1 MIESSQST
9 VDSRL
14 PPPPPSCF
22 TLVCVLGE
30 RILTYIMTQNNILDS
45 HGGLINN
52 NLGSLLHLDDNDY
65 NDEMEDHITFKLS
78 EYYDTENIS
87 SYIARNHTSINIMSF
102 NAESIWTK
110 LDNLKIQ
117 LDLFAALHHT
127 IHIISVH
134 DSWVNN
140 MDNNDLLNIEN
151 YTTFIQPNQIG
162 GQKGGI
168 VTYVHNSLNA
178 TRKAFFEPSKNNL
191 WEGLTLTLEGEL
203 LPTPI
208 TIHTV
213 YGPPREKSGLRA
225 EHAIENHK
233 KFMDEFKPYIESL
246 KSSTTNNILLGD
258 LNYNLLE
265 AATNS
270 KVQEYFDLLI
280 SNEFIPQITAPTKI
294 NKLSCNLY
302 DHIFTK
308 VTQNLILDSGIFITS
323 LSDHLPTFL
332 SISAISKRP
341 KPKYKIKKDLSEINM
356 KKVINK
362 LEDSMQQTKFETC
375 LTKDP
380 SINHSLLTQIID
392 SAIAEIPTKK

>member
-178 TRKAFFEPSKNNL
+178 TKKAFFEPSKNNL

-225 EHAIENHK
+225 EQAIE
-233 KFMDEFKPYIESL
+233 KPP
-246 KSSTTNNILLGD
+246 
-258 LNYNLLE
+258 
-265 AATNS
+265 
-270 KVQEYFDLLI
+270 KVY
-280 SNEFIPQITAPTKI
+280 
-294 NKLSCNLY
+294 
-302 DHIFTK
+302 
-308 VTQNLILDSGIFITS
+308 G
-323 LSDHLPTFL
+323 
-332 SISAISKRP
+332 
-341 KPKYKIKKDLSEINM
+341 
-356 KKVINK
+356 
-362 LEDSMQQTKFETC
+362 
-375 LTKDP
+375 
-380 SINHSLLTQIID
+380 
-392 SAIAEIPTKK
+392 